1 MTVLERLS
9 RALDLPVAY
18 RYFRRIVGGES
29 STQTYLNQYVKPAH
43 GNKVLDIG
51 CGPADML
58 SYLPAVAYTGFD
70 VNPAYIEAAR
80 NRFGSRGRFLCGD
93 VSLTTL
99 EGEEG
104 TFDLVLALGVIHH
117 LNDARA
123 DRLFA
128 LARRMLRPEGALVT
142 YDGCLLSDQPA
153 IARWLLAHDRGKFVR
168 CLDGYLRLASV
179 HFSSVESH
187 LRDDLLRVP
196 YTHLIMRCCNG
207 ARSENGRAGHSSSH
221 W

>member
-9 RALDLPVAY
+9 GALDLPFAY

-29 STQTYLNQYVKPAH
+29 STQTYLNQYVKPAS
-43 GNKVLDIG
+43 GNKILDIG

-70 VNPAYIEAAR
+70 ISPAYIEAAR

-93 VSLTTL
+93 VGLTTL

-104 TFDLVLALGVIHH
+104 TFDLVLALGVLHH
-117 LNDARA
+117 LNDAGA
-123 DRLFA
+123 NQLFA

-142 YDGCLLSDQPA
+142 YDGCLLDGQPA
-153 IARWLLAHDRGKFVR
+153 MARWLLAHDRGKFVR
-168 CLDGYLRLASV
+168 SLDGYLKLTSA
-179 HFSSVESH
+179 HFSTVESH
-187 LRDDLLRVP
+187 LRNDLLRVP

-207 ARSENGRAGHSSSH
+207 AASGNGRAGHSRSRL
-221 W
+221 